1 MYPYVIIFGKEIGTY
16 FICTLVGIIVCF
28 FFAYFLAKKK
38 GQLIEDLII
47 TVVYILIGMFVGG
60 HLVYGITNT
69 SKIIFIF
76 QHISEYNFLSFVV
89 DFFGVCFGGMV
100 FYGGLLG
107 GIAAMWLVCRTGKY
121 IPSNIMFDIWA
132 ICVPLFHTFGRIG
145 CFLGGCCFGV
155 ECKVG
160 FTVHDNPY
168 NPAINDV
175 NRFPVQLVE
184 AACNLILFLVLYML
198 YRKGKFENRL
208 LIVYFYIYPVVRFTL
223 EFFRGD
229 EIRGFLFGLS
239 TSQNISILL
248 FAFAVIFTIVD
259 LNKKRKNGG
268 EPAEEAKP
276 AEEPQMV

>member
-145 CFLGGCCFGV
+145 CFMAGCCYGRETASFIGV
-155 ECKVG
+155 TFPEG
-160 FTVHDNPY
+160 GLA
-168 NPAINDV
+168 PAGIKLI
-175 NRFPVQLVE
+175 PTQLIE
-184 AACNLILFLVLYML
+184 AVIDIFILIAVIIVLNKEKL
-198 YRKGKFENRL
+198 R
-208 LIVYFYIYPVVRFTL
+208 VYALPFYIITYSIMRFIL

-229 EIRGFLFGLS
+229 PDRGFIGILS
-239 TSQNISILL
+239 VSQCISILL
-248 FAFAVIFTIVD
+248 IVISVVYIVKQKS
-259 LNKKRKNGG
+259 LNKSST
-268 EPAEEAKP
+268 
-276 AEEPQMV
+276 